1 MTCKYI
7 INGLCEIF
15 DIECDNPEEN
25 NPNNYS
31 IEEGFPCICG
41 HFILKCKSK

>member
-7 INGLCEIF
+7 INGLCEIL
-15 DIECDNPEEN
+15 DIECNNPEEN

-31 IEEGFPCICG
+31 IEEGFPCMCG
-41 HFILKCKSK
+41 HFILKYKSK

>member
-1 MTCKYI
+1 MTCKYR
-7 INGLCEIF
+7 INGLCEIL

-31 IEEGFPCICG
+31 IETGFPCICDC
-41 HFILKCKSK
+41 FQAK